1 MRVFD
6 VITVPCYMEL
16 SLRHSELAPR
26 SAYVTKNSYITQWT
40 EKNSLGA
47 CLTAVRFRLA
57 KASPSGFPLQVL
69 AIASS
74 FLLAM
79 APGFLV
85 QSLTRN
91 AASTQHNVV
100 A

>member
-40 EKNSLGA
+40 EKYGLGVPALKSSAVGLPPSSLHSSYLCA
-47 CLTAVRFRLA
+47 CGLS
-57 KASPSGFPLQVL
+57 SPHPEREAFH
-69 AIASS
+69 SS
-74 FLLAM
+74 EYSRM
-79 APGFLV
+79 S
-85 QSLTRN
+85 Q
-91 AASTQHNVV
+91 
-100 A
+100 